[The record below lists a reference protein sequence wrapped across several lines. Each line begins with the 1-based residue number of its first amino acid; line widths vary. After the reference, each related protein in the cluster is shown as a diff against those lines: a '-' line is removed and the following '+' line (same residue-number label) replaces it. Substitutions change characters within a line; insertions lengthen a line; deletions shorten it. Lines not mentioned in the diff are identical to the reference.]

1 MQSKRRRIDGVG
13 SADSF
18 SNRMLDANEYIN
30 LVLTSLGYE
39 DVSDGIKKELVSF
52 VLSWI
57 EQVTKQV
64 SVDDKEILPYNVR
77 FISAL

>member
-1 MQSKRRRIDGVG
+1 ME

-18 SNRMLDANEYIN
+18 SNRMLDANEYIH
-30 LVLTSLGYE
+30 LILTSLGYE

-64 SVDDKEILPYNVR
+64 SVDDKEIFPYNVR
-77 FISAL
+77 FVSAL

>member
-1 MQSKRRRIDGVG
+1 MG

>member
-1 MQSKRRRIDGVG
+1 MQSKRRRIDGVE

-18 SNRMLDANEYIN
+18 SNRMLDANEYIH
-30 LVLTSLGYE
+30 LILTSLGYE

-64 SVDDKEILPYNVR
+64 SVDDKEIFPYNVR
-77 FISAL
+77 FVSAL

>member
-1 MQSKRRRIDGVG
+1 MG

-39 DVSDGIKKELVSF
+39 DVSDGIKKELISF